1 MIKLSYKQQIAF
13 NSLSI
18 IAGNALYALTVVLF
32 LVPSGLITGGATGIA
47 LGVNRALGLPV
58 SGVLF
63 VINISMLVL
72 GWIVLGRRFAIT
84 TIASTILSPMFLALW
99 EHVVGDF
106 VLTGGEIAAMA
117 VADAVSR
124 LIPGVL
130 PDPECFEEES
140 HWNGM
145 LEYPQ
150 YSRPAVWHDLEVP
163 PILRSG
169 NHAEIAKWRRKQS
182 ILRTRERR
190 PDLYAKLNLSAK
202 EDQKLL
208 RELEV
213 EESEQM

>member
-1 MIKLSYKQQIAF
+1 MAK
-13 NSLSI
+13 
-18 IAGNALYALTVVLF
+18 
-32 LVPSGLITGGATGIA
+32 
-47 LGVNRALGLPV
+47 
-58 SGVLF
+58 
-63 VINISMLVL
+63 
-72 GWIVLGRRFAIT
+72 
-84 TIASTILSPMFLALW
+84 STS
-99 EHVVGDF
+99 V
-106 VLTGGEIAAMA
+106 
-117 VADAVSR
+117 
-124 LIPGVL
+124 GVL